1 MRKRAKVVGMFFII
15 LSFIFINAG
24 AVMAIEISAT
34 GIWSLS
40 ITASDL
46 TEAAGSDLKSEYEGI
61 SDQVGLTIS
70 DVVGE
75 STWRVDVKKDNLYW
89 SELPG
94 DPELSLKRTGPG
106 IGGSVIGGETY
117 LQLSSVY
124 QTLFSGSG
132 NVSDIKVQ
140 LKISNISVQTS
151 VGEYSTTVCYTV
163 VET

>member
-1 MRKRAKVVGMFFII
+1 MQKIAKISGTFFII
-15 LSFIFINAG
+15 LSFIFINASG
-24 AVMAIEISAT
+24 VMAIGISTT

-46 TEAAGSDLKSEYEGI
+46 TGAAGSDLKSEYESI
-61 SDQVGLTIS
+61 SDQVSLSIS

-75 STWRVDVKKDNLYW
+75 STWRVDVKRDNLYW
-89 SELPG
+89 SELPE
-94 DPELSLKRTGPG
+94 DPKLSLKRTGAG
-106 IGGSVIGGETY
+106 IGGSVSGGEAY

-151 VGEYSTTVCYTV
+151 VGDYSTTVCYTV

>member
-1 MRKRAKVVGMFFII
+1 MRKIVKISGMFFII
-15 LSFIFINAG
+15 LSFVFFSAS
-24 AVMAIEISAT
+24 AVRAIEINTT

-46 TEAAGSDLKSEYEGI
+46 TGAAGSNLKSEYESD
-61 SDQVGLTIS
+61 SDQVSLTIS

-75 STWRVDVKKDNLYW
+75 SSWRIDVKRDNLYW
-89 SELPG
+89 SELPEN
-94 DPELSLKRTGPG
+94 PKLSLKRTGIG
-106 IGGSVIGGETY
+106 TGGSVSGGEAY
-117 LQLSSVY
+117 LQLSSEY

-151 VGEYSTTVCYTV
+151 VGDYSTTVYYTV